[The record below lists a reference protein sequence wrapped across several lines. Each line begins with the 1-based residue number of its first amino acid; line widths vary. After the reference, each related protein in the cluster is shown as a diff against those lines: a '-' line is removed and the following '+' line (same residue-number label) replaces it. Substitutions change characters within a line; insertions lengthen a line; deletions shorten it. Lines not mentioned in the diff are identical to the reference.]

1 MAMEKLYELHEEGGF
16 DLIVVDT
23 PPTRSA
29 LDFLSAP
36 RRLTRFLDNRI
47 FRMLVM
53 PTRAYLR
60 AVSVATQAFL
70 RTVAKVVG
78 AEMVSDTVA
87 FFHAFE
93 GMEQGFRNRAD
104 RVLELLSQPS
114 TAFVLVAS
122 PRRDAVDEA
131 LFFAERLGRSDIAVQ
146 GLVVNRLHPRFD
158 SRSGG
163 SSATDASGAAPIGAS
178 VSPAGDGQALAA
190 LVANRDELRAMAA
203 REEGHYTALAA
214 QVAPAPV
221 ARVPFLAG
229 DVHDL
234 EGLAVV
240 ADHLFVEGR
249 PAVA

>member
-1 MAMEKLYELHEEGGF
+1 
-16 DLIVVDT
+16 
-23 PPTRSA
+23 
-29 LDFLSAP
+29 
-36 RRLTRFLDNRI
+36 LTRFLDNRI

-104 RVLELLSQPS
+104 RVLELLSQPA
-114 TAFVLVAS
+114 TAFVLVAA

-131 LFFAERLGRSDIAVQ
+131 LFFAERLSRSHIAVQ

-158 SRSGG
+158 SRSGEPPESG
-163 SSATDASGAAPIGAS
+163 ASGAGPIAAG
-178 VSPAGDGQALAA
+178 PAGNGRALAA

-203 REEGHYTALAA
+203 REEAHFAALAA

-221 ARVPFLAG
+221 ARVPFLAD

-234 EGLAVV
+234 AGLAVI
-240 ADHLFVEGR
+240 ADHLFGHDR
-249 PAVA
+249 PAAA

>member
-1 MAMEKLYELHEEGGF
+1 MEKLYELHEEGGF

-87 FFHAFE
+87 FFQAFE

-104 RVLELLSQPS
+104 RVLELLSLPS

-131 LFFAERLGRSDIAVQ
+131 LFFAERLGRSHIAVQ

-158 SRSGG
+158 AG
-163 SSATDASGAAPIGAS
+163 SAEPSATHASGDGPIVAS
-178 VSPAGDGQALAA
+178 ASGDDGALAA
-190 LVANRDELRAMAA
+190 LVANRDELRAMSA
-203 REEGHYTALAA
+203 REEGHFAALAA

-221 ARVPFLAG
+221 ARVPFLAD

-234 EGLAVV
+234 GGLSVI
-240 ADHLFVEGR
+240 ADHLFGQGSS
-249 PAVA
+249 AVA